1 MFFKTGTVYKGYATE
16 KAAQA
21 YVAKWFAN
29 NPAQVTVQA
38 INGKFWVVSA

>member
-29 NPAQVTVQA
+29 NRDQVTIQVISGQ
-38 INGKFWVVSA
+38 FWVVAA